1 MFDQRLQIPLSLEQR
16 RRLEEE
22 ARRRKTSV
30 ARLVREAIDARFG
43 IVTQAEREQALREI
57 RKMSALP
64 FLSPEEINRLV
75 EEERDAVVDWVVQPD
90 NG

>member
-1 MFDQRLQIPLSLEQR
+1 MFDQRLQILLSLEQR

-30 ARLVREAIDARFG
+30 ASLVREAIDARFG

-57 RKMSALP
+57 AKMNGR
-64 FLSPEEINRLV
+64 FLSPDEINRLV
-75 EEERDAVVDWVVQPD
+75 EEERDAVVDWAVLTD
-90 NG
+90 